1 MSRITSEGVACQAE
15 RVRLPEGFCMI
26 KRGTIAVVALIG
38 AVAAGFVCAA
48 EQPAADVNVP
58 QTLGEYL
65 RQAALNNAGLKAAF
79 EEWKAALEQIPQAK
93 ALPDPRF
100 TYGYFTE
107 QLQTRQQ
114 VEIMQM
120 FPWFG
125 KIAART
131 DAATAAAKAAQS
143 RYEAQQ
149 VRLFSEVKQAFYEYA
164 YLAGATRVARENLT
178 LMQHFEEVART
189 KHLTAAASHPDILR
203 AQIEVAKLQN
213 ELITL
218 ERSRSPAMARLNA
231 LLNRP
236 VGAPLPWPR
245 EEPGPLAEVD
255 RGALMATL
263 KNRNLELQ
271 AVDFDI
277 ERLDREVA
285 VAQRN
290 YYPDVGLGVQ
300 YMRMAMPDG
309 GNANDVMLGVELNVP
324 IWRGSYRAGELQ
336 ARALARR
343 ARHERKNLEN
353 NLAARIEQALYEFEN
368 SGRQVKLY
376 DEALVPRAEELIAA
390 SEAAYLAGT
399 IDFLNLISA
408 QQDLLRF
415 RLERERFWA
424 DQQQKS
430 AELEMLVGAGSP
442 EVMGGSRFGGQ
453 MPARSVEVMGSSK
466 SGGQM
471 PAKSTMR

>member
-1 MSRITSEGVACQAE
+1 MVQRIMFVPVVLIIGTMGAIVLGGSE
-15 RVRLPEGFCMI
+15 
-26 KRGTIAVVALIG
+26 
-38 AVAAGFVCAA
+38 
-48 EQPAADVNVP
+48 PAADANVP
-58 QTLGEYL
+58 QTLSEYL

-131 DAATAAAKAAQS
+131 DAAAAAAKAAQS

-164 YLAGATRVARENLT
+164 YLAGATRVAKENLA

-189 KHLTAAASHPDILR
+189 KHLTATASHPDILR

-213 ELITL
+213 ELISL
-218 ERSRSPAMARLNA
+218 ERSRSPAVARLNA

-236 VGAPLPWPR
+236 ADAPLPWPR
-245 EEPGPLAEVD
+245 EEPDRPAEVD

-271 AVDFDI
+271 AMDFDI

-290 YYPDVGLGVQ
+290 YYPDVGVGVQ
-300 YMRMAMPDG
+300 WMKMPMPEG
-309 GNANDVMLGVELNVP
+309 GSANDVMLGLELNLP
-324 IWRGSYRAGELQ
+324 IWRRSYRAGELQ

-343 ARHERKNLEN
+343 ARYERKNLEN
-353 NLAARIEQALYEFEN
+353 SLAARIAQALYEFEN

-376 DEALVPRAEELIAA
+376 DEALVPRAQELIAA

-408 QQDLLRF
+408 QQELLQF

-424 DQQQKS
+424 DQQQKL
-430 AELEMLVGAGSP
+430 AEVEMLVGAGSP
-442 EVMGGSRFGGQ
+442 EVMGGSTSNRQ
-453 MPARSVEVMGSSK
+453 MPAKSTGVMGGLK

>member
-1 MSRITSEGVACQAE
+1 MVQRMMFVPVVLIIGTVGV
-15 RVRLPEGFCMI
+15 
-26 KRGTIAVVALIG
+26 VVWG
-38 AVAAGFVCAA
+38 
-48 EQPAADVNVP
+48 ENEPAADANVP
-58 QTLGEYL
+58 QTLNEYL
-65 RQAALNNAGLKAAF
+65 RCAALNNAGLKAAF

-107 QLQTRQQ
+107 QIQTRQQ
-114 VEIMQM
+114 VEIMQT

-131 DAATAAAKAAQS
+131 DAAAAAAKAAQS

-164 YLAGATRVARENLT
+164 YLAGATRVAKENLT
-178 LMQHFEEVART
+178 LTQHFEEVART

-213 ELITL
+213 ELISL
-218 ERSRSPAMARLNA
+218 EKSRSPIVARLNA

-236 VGAPLPWPR
+236 ADAQLPWPR
-245 EEPGPLAEVD
+245 EEPGQPAVVD
-255 RGALMATL
+255 RGLLMATL

-271 AVDFDI
+271 AIASDI

-300 YMRMAMPDG
+300 YMRMAMPEG
-309 GNANDVMLGVELNVP
+309 GSANDVMLGLELNLP
-324 IWRGSYRAGELQ
+324 IWRSSYRAGEMQ

-343 ARHERKNLEN
+343 ARYERKNLEN
-353 NLAARIEQALYEFEN
+353 DLAARIEKAIYEFEN
-368 SGRQVKLY
+368 SARQVGLY
-376 DEALVPRAEELIAA
+376 DEALVPRAQELIAA
-390 SEAAYLAGT
+390 SEAAYLAGS
-399 IDFLNLISA
+399 IDFLNLINA
-408 QQDLLRF
+408 QQQLLQF

-424 DQQQKS
+424 DQQQKL
-430 AELEMLVGAGSP
+430 AELEMLAGAGSP
-442 EVMGGSRFGGQ
+442 EVMGGVSRSGGPMPTKSTGVMGGSKSSGQ
-453 MPARSVEVMGSSK
+453 MPAG
-466 SGGQM
+466 
-471 PAKSTMR
+471 STMR

>member
-1 MSRITSEGVACQAE
+1 
-15 RVRLPEGFCMI
+15 MI
-26 KRGTIAVVALIG
+26 RRMMFVPVVLILGTVGAVVLG
-38 AVAAGFVCAA
+38 GN
-48 EQPAADVNVP
+48 EPAADANAP
-58 QTLGEYL
+58 QTLSEYL
-65 RQAALNNAGLKAAF
+65 RCAALNNAGLKAAF

-100 TYGYFTE
+100 SYGYFTE
-107 QLQTRQQ
+107 QIQTRQQ
-114 VEIMQM
+114 VEIMQT

-131 DAATAAAKAAQS
+131 DAAAAAARAAQS

-164 YLAGATRVARENLT
+164 YLAGATRVAKENVT

-189 KHLTAAASHPDILR
+189 KHLTATATHPDILR

-213 ELITL
+213 ELISL
-218 ERSRSPAMARLNA
+218 ERSRSPVAARLNA

-236 VGAPLPWPR
+236 ADAQLPWPR
-245 EEPGPLAEVD
+245 EEPGRPAQVD
-255 RGALMATL
+255 RGFLMATL
-263 KNRNLELQ
+263 KSRNLELQ
-271 AVDFDI
+271 AIDSDI

-285 VAQRN
+285 IAQRN

-300 YMRMAMPDG
+300 YMRMAMPEG
-309 GNANDVMLGVELNVP
+309 GSANDVMLGLELNLP
-324 IWRGSYRAGELQ
+324 IWRSSYRAGEMQ

-343 ARHERKNLEN
+343 ARYERKDLEN
-353 NLAARIEQALYEFEN
+353 DLAARVENGIYEFEN

-376 DEALVPRAEELIAA
+376 DEALVPRAQELIGA

-399 IDFLNLISA
+399 IDFLTLINA
-408 QQDLLRF
+408 QQQLLQF
-415 RLERERFWA
+415 RLTRERFWA
-424 DQQQKS
+424 DQQQKL
-430 AELEMLVGAGSP
+430 AELEMLVEAGSP
-442 EVMGGSRFGGQ
+442 EVMGGVSRFGGPT
-453 MPARSVEVMGSSK
+453 PAKSMGVMGRSK

-471 PAKSTMR
+471 PAGSAMR

>member
-1 MSRITSEGVACQAE
+1 MVQRMMFVPVVLILGAVS
-15 RVRLPEGFCMI
+15 
-26 KRGTIAVVALIG
+26 AVVSGGTGPG
-38 AVAAGFVCAA
+38 ADA
-48 EQPAADVNVP
+48 NVP
-58 QTLGEYL
+58 QTLSEYL
-65 RQAALNNAGLKAAF
+65 RDAALGNAGLKAAF
-79 EEWKAALEQIPQAK
+79 EEWKAALEQIPQAR

-107 QLQTRQQ
+107 QIQTRQQ
-114 VEIMQM
+114 VEIMQT

-131 DAATAAAKAAQS
+131 DAAAAAARAAQS
-143 RYEAQQ
+143 RYEAQR
-149 VRLFSEVKQAFYEYA
+149 VRLSSEVKQAFYEYA
-164 YLAGATRVARENLT
+164 YLAGATRVAQENLM

-189 KHLTAAASHPDILR
+189 KHLTAAATHPDILR

-213 ELITL
+213 ELTSL
-218 ERSRSPAMARLNA
+218 ESSRRPAVARLNA

-236 VGAPLPWPR
+236 ADAQLPWPR
-245 EEPGPLAEVD
+245 EEAGRPAEVD
-255 RGALMATL
+255 RGLLMATL
-263 KNRNLELQ
+263 KNRSLELQ

-309 GNANDVMLGVELNVP
+309 GSANDVMLGLEINLP
-324 IWRGSYRAGELQ
+324 IWRGSYRAGEMQ

-343 ARHERKNLEN
+343 ARHDRKNLEN
-353 NLAARIEQALYEFEN
+353 TLAARIEQAIYEFEN
-368 SGRQVKLY
+368 SARQVKLY
-376 DEALVPRAEELIAA
+376 DEALVPRGEELIRA

-399 IDFLNLISA
+399 IDFLNLITA
-408 QQDLLRF
+408 QQELLQL

-424 DQQQKS
+424 DQQQKL
-430 AELEMLVGAGSP
+430 AELEMLVGAGLP
-442 EVMGGSRFGGQ
+442 EGMSG
-453 MPARSVEVMGSSK
+453 SK
-466 SGGQM
+466 SDGRM

>member
-1 MSRITSEGVACQAE
+1 MVQRMMFVPVVLIIGTAGGVVLGGNE
-15 RVRLPEGFCMI
+15 
-26 KRGTIAVVALIG
+26 
-38 AVAAGFVCAA
+38 
-48 EQPAADVNVP
+48 PAADANVP
-58 QTLGEYL
+58 QTLNEYL
-65 RQAALNNAGLKAAF
+65 HHAALNNAGLKAAF

-107 QLQTRQQ
+107 QIQTRQQ

-131 DAATAAAKAAQS
+131 DAAAAAAKAAQS

-149 VRLFSEVKQAFYEYA
+149 VRLFSDVKQAFYEYA
-164 YLAGATRVARENLT
+164 YLAGATGVAKENLT

-189 KHLTAAASHPDILR
+189 KHLTAAATHPDILR

-213 ELITL
+213 ELISL
-218 ERSRSPAMARLNA
+218 ERSRSPAVARLNA

-236 VGAPLPWPR
+236 ADAQLPWPR
-245 EEPGPLAEVD
+245 EEPGRPAEVD
-255 RGALMATL
+255 RGLLMATL
-263 KNRNLELQ
+263 KNRNLEL
-271 AVDFDI
+271 AAMGFDI

-285 VAQRN
+285 VARRN
-290 YYPDVGLGVQ
+290 YYPDVGLGMQ

-309 GNANDVMLGVELNVP
+309 GSANDVMLGLELNLP
-324 IWRGSYRAGELQ
+324 IWRSSYRAGEMQ

-343 ARHERKNLEN
+343 ARYERRNLEN
-353 NLAARIEQALYEFEN
+353 DLAARIEQALYEFEN

-376 DEALVPRAEELIAA
+376 DEALVPRAQELIVA

-408 QQDLLRF
+408 QQDLLKF

-424 DQQQKS
+424 DQQQKL
-430 AELEMLVGAGSP
+430 AELEMLAGAGSP
-442 EVMGGSRFGGQ
+442 EVTGGSMSNRQ
-453 MPARSVEVMGSSK
+453 MPAKSTGVMGGLK

>member
-1 MSRITSEGVACQAE
+1 M
-15 RVRLPEGFCMI
+15 VRQMMFVPVVLVLGTM
-26 KRGTIAVVALIG
+26 GTIVLG
-38 AVAAGFVCAA
+38 
-48 EQPAADVNVP
+48 ENEPAADANVP
-58 QTLGEYL
+58 QTLSEYL
-65 RQAALNNAGLKAAF
+65 RYAALNNAGLKAAF
-79 EEWKAALEQIPQAK
+79 EGWKAALEQIPQAK

-100 TYGYFTE
+100 SYGYFVE
-107 QLQTRQQ
+107 QIMTRQQ
-114 VEIMQM
+114 VEVMQT

-131 DAATAAAKAAQS
+131 DAAAAAARTAQS

-164 YLAGATRVARENLT
+164 YLAGATRVAKENLA

-203 AQIEVAKLQN
+203 AQIEVARLQN
-213 ELITL
+213 ELISL
-218 ERSRSPAMARLNA
+218 ERSRSPAVARLNA

-236 VGAPLPWPR
+236 ADAPLPWPR
-245 EEPGPLAEVD
+245 EEPNQPAEVD
-255 RGALMATL
+255 RGLLMATL
-263 KNRNLELQ
+263 RNRNLELQ
-271 AVDFDI
+271 ARNFDI

-285 VAQRN
+285 LAQRN
-290 YYPDVGLGVQ
+290 FYPEVGVGVQ
-300 YMRMAMPDG
+300 WMQMPMSG
-309 GNANDVMLGVELNVP
+309 GGSENDVMLGFEINLP
-324 IWRGSYRAGELQ
+324 IWRSSYRAGELQ

-343 ARHERKNLEN
+343 ARYERKNLEN
-353 NLAARIEQALYEFEN
+353 DLAARIEKAIYEFEN
-368 SGRQVKLY
+368 SARQVKLY
-376 DEALVPRAEELIAA
+376 DGVLVLRAQELIAA

-408 QQDLLRF
+408 QQELLRF

-424 DQQQKS
+424 DQQQKL
-430 AELEMLVGAGSP
+430 AELEMLAGAGLPEGMGGWTSGGP
-442 EVMGGSRFGGQ
+442 MPARPMEVMGGSQ
-453 MPARSVEVMGSSK
+453 

>member
-1 MSRITSEGVACQAE
+1 MVQRMMFV
-15 RVRLPEGFCMI
+15 
-26 KRGTIAVVALIG
+26 AVVLVIG
-38 AVAAGFVCAA
+38 IMDILVLGGN
-48 EQPAADVNVP
+48 EPAADANVP
-58 QTLGEYL
+58 QTLSEYL
-65 RQAALNNAGLKAAF
+65 RYAALDNAGLKAAF

-107 QLQTRQQ
+107 QIMTRQQ
-114 VEIMQM
+114 VEVMQM

-131 DAATAAAKAAQS
+131 DAAAAAAKAAQS

-149 VRLFSEVKQAFYEYA
+149 VRLFSEVKRAFYEYA
-164 YLAGATRVARENLT
+164 YLAGATRVAKENLA

-213 ELITL
+213 ELTSL
-218 ERSRSPAMARLNA
+218 EQSRSPAIARLNA

-236 VGAPLPWPR
+236 ADAQLLWPR
-245 EEPGPLAEVD
+245 EEPGRSAEVD
-255 RGALMATL
+255 RGLLMATL

-271 AVDFDI
+271 ARGFDI

-300 YMRMAMPDG
+300 WMQMPMSG
-309 GNANDVMLGVELNVP
+309 GGSTNDVMLGLELNLP
-324 IWRGSYRAGELQ
+324 IWRSSYRAGELQ

-343 ARHERKNLEN
+343 ARYERKNLEN
-353 NLAARIEQALYEFEN
+353 DLAARIEQAIYEFEN

-376 DEALVPRAEELIAA
+376 DEALVPRAQELIGA

-408 QQDLLRF
+408 QQELLRF

-424 DQQQKS
+424 DQQQKL
-430 AELEMLVGAGSP
+430 AELEMLVGAGLP
-442 EVMGGSRFGGQ
+442 
-453 MPARSVEVMGSSK
+453 EVMGSSK

-471 PAKSTMR
+471 PAKSMQIIGGSKSGGQMPAKSTMR